1 MSKFADKGGP
11 MSSSKKEEKQKK
23 EKTVKKKNRSYM
35 IPTDVLEKLA
45 VMEVRSDLNRSEIV
59 SEGIK
64 KMYDE
69 FQND

>member
-11 MSSSKKEEKQKK
+11 MSSSKKEEKQNK